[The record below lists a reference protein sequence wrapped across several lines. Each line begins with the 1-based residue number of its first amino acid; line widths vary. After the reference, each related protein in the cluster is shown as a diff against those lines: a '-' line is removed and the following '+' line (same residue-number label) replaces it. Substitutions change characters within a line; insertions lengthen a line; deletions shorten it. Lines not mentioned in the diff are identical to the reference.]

1 MNDGSKTVLRQRRF
15 EIKKACAK
23 DGAAIADCLEAAF
36 ARHRGQYSCEAYADT
51 VLNADGVL
59 RRLEE
64 MCLFVA
70 VSDGQVVGTIG
81 CKVNGEEG
89 HLRGMAVLPD
99 WQGTGVASALLRTAE
114 TELEQRGAAF
124 ITLDTTKPL
133 ARAIRFYQRHGYSP
147 SGRVASFFGMP
158 LYEYRKGLH

>member
-1 MNDGSKTVLRQRRF
+1 MDDGNSTVLRQRPF
-15 EIKKACAK
+15 EVRNARAT
-23 DGAAIADCLEAAF
+23 DAAAIADCLEAAF
-36 ARHRGQYSCEAYADT
+36 RRHRDEYTPEAYADT
-51 VLNADGVL
+51 VLKAESVL
-59 RRLEE
+59 RRLEQ

-70 VSDGQVVGTIG
+70 VSDRKVVGTIG
-81 CKVNGEEG
+81 CQLNGKEG

-99 WQGTGVASALLRTAE
+99 WQGTGVASALLRAAE
-114 TELEQRGAAF
+114 AELRKRGSDF
-124 ITLDTTKPL
+124 ITLDTTEPL